1 VAGVQVV
8 LHDVIVRLDDEATPS
23 ETTVSTAGPWAITLI
38 TVVPEFGLR
47 FISSYVGGETIP
59 TSAVHALTYRA
70 GGRLEQ
76 REHVRDELPVTH
88 ARDRCL
94 LDHALELQA
103 ALVEHTG
110 ARVAVDVPATAL
122 ALATEKT

>member
-1 VAGVQVV
+1 M
-8 LHDVIVRLDDEATPS
+8 VRLDDEATPS
-23 ETTVSTAGPWAITLI
+23 ETTVSTAGPWAIILI

-103 ALVEHTG
+103 VLVEHTG